1 MNPENNLRFTFRG
14 KGGELFVLLIK
25 NLFLTLITLGVYN
38 FWGRVNLQRY
48 FFETTEVAGGRFGW
62 HATGKERFIAF
73 LKAALIF
80 AVIFGVNAL
89 LVKISP
95 YLGIVLPIAFL
106 LLLPAVIVAQFRYR
120 LSRTSFNQIRF
131 RFTGRA
137 GNLAALTL
145 KGGILTFITLGIYG
159 AWFAVDVR
167 KFLYRHTS
175 IGASAL
181 QYDGKGGD
189 VFVLYL
195 KGILLTIVTFG
206 IYVGWFKAE
215 VANYHTSHTL
225 FQGNRLKGDID
236 GANIFIANLLG
247 QMLTFVT
254 LGIYIPWWIIR
265 LRKVMIE
272 GMQLTVEPDYT
283 SMQAQFDSGAN
294 ALAEGIADAASL
306 LDNIAD
312 FLT

>member
-1 MNPENNLRFTFRG
+1 MNPENTLRFSFSG

-48 FFETTEVAGGRFGW
+48 FFESTSVAGGRFGW

-73 LKAALIF
+73 LKAAVIF
-80 AVIFGVNAL
+80 AAILGINAL

-95 YLGIVLPIAFL
+95 YLGIILPIAFL
-106 LLLPAVIVAQFRYR
+106 LLLPAIIVAQFRYR

-145 KGGILTFITLGIYG
+145 KGGLLTFVTLGIYG

-167 KFLYRHTS
+167 KFLYRHTM
-175 IGASAL
+175 IGSSVL
-181 QYDGKGGD
+181 EYDGKGGD

-195 KGILLTIVTFG
+195 KGILLTIITFG
-206 IYVGWFKAE
+206 IYAGWFRAE
-215 VANYHTSHTL
+215 VANYHTNHTL
-225 FQGNRLKGDID
+225 FQGNRMKGVID
-236 GANIFIANLLG
+236 GAEIFVANLLG

-265 LRKVMIE
+265 LQKVMIQ
-272 GMQLTVEPDYT
+272 GMQLTAEPDFN
-283 SMQAQFDSGAN
+283 SMQAQFDVNAD